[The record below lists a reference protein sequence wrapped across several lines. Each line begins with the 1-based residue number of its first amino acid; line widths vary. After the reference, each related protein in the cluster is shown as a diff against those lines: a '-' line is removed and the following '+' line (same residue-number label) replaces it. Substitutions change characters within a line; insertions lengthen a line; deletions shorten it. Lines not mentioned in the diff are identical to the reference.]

1 MKKILLLA
9 AVFALAFAFS
19 CSHQKASKQ
28 SASSDNSTVL
38 AQVGDKKIT
47 KAMFDTELDAL
58 PAQVR
63 EYFMKQGGPGAFL
76 DQIISKELLYQEA
89 VKEGLDQNKELQ
101 AAVANY
107 KKITMVKLLLQ
118 KKIGSDTSVSDG
130 EAKKYYDSNKDA
142 FTIKEG
148 KDSGKLVPF
157 SAIEPLIK
165 QRIAAE
171 KQAKAFAAYV
181 DELKKGTKVTVNEQ
195 AVQALAADVSAMAN
209 APAAAN
215 TPAAR

>member
-9 AVFALAFAFS
+9 AVLFLAVA
-19 CSHQKASKQ
+19 CSHQNTAKQ
-28 SASSDNSTVL
+28 SSSTDNSPVL

-58 PAQVR
+58 PPQVR

-101 AAVANY
+101 AAVQNY

-118 KKIGSDTSVSDG
+118 KKIGANITVTDD
-130 EAKKYYDSNKDA
+130 EAKKYYDGNKDA
-142 FTIKEG
+142 FKIKEG
-148 KDSGKLVPF
+148 KEAGQLVPF
-157 SAIEPLIK
+157 NAIEPLIK

-171 KQAKAFAAYV
+171 KQAKAFEAYV
-181 DELKKGTKVTVNEQ
+181 AQLKKSTNVTVNEQ
-195 AVQALAADVSAMAN
+195 AVQALSAGFSTNTPAAAN
-209 APAAAN
+209 APAAQ
-215 TPAAR
+215 